1 MAHYDTRY
9 PQYEIPPSPPKRWPL
24 AGVMAIDT
32 VVAFIAWILITIV
45 IPLVFITVRASQ
57 QGLSLPG
64 GLQNQQQ
71 ALRLLGPDGVFVT
84 LLVQNIVFVLVPVIR
99 VALIRHEPLAEIG
112 FRVDPLPRLV
122 LTGLGLGVVVLL
134 CNVLIS
140 SLFNSI
146 GIRQNQAAQY
156 PLFQGQY
163 AGQALFFLGAAI
175 IAPIG
180 EEVLFRGY
188 MFNAIRQTFQ
198 SRPWGLPLAYL
209 LSALFFMAAHSLAAT
224 EGVIGLLVPTFLMGL
239 VLAWG
244 MQRTGSL
251 IPGII
256 AHSLN
261 NSFALAALLY
271 CVNNPHA
278 NICPTL

>member
-1 MAHYDTRY
+1 MAQYDTRY
-9 PQYEIPPSPPKRWPL
+9 PEYEIPPPQHKRWPL
-24 AGVMAIDT
+24 AGVMAID
-32 VVAFIAWILITIV
+32 VVLAFIAFFVITVV
-45 IPLVFITVRASQ
+45 IQLVFITIRASQ
-57 QGLSLPG
+57 QGINLPSA
-64 GLQNQQQ
+64 LQNQEQV
-71 ALRLLGPDGVFVT
+71 LRLLGSDGVFVT
-84 LLVQNIVFVLVPVIR
+84 LLIQNAIFVAVPVVR

-112 FRVDPLPRLV
+112 FRAQPLAQLV
-122 LTGLGLGVVVLL
+122 LVGIGLGIVVLV
-134 CNVLIS
+134 CNVFIS

-163 AGQALFFLGAAI
+163 GGQALFFLGAAAL
-175 IAPIG
+175 APIG

-198 SRPWGLPLAYL
+198 SQSWGLPLAYL

-256 AHSLN
+256 AHGLN

-271 CVNNPHA
+271 CVNNPHT
-278 NICPTL
+278 NFCPTL